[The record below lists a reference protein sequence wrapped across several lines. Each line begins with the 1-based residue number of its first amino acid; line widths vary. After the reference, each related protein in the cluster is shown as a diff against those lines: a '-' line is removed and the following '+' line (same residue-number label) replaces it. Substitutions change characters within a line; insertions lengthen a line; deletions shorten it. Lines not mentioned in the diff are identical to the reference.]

1 MFPFLKG
8 MHLHCI
14 FRMHNCIGSNCDF
27 WWGIAP
33 RSGVWSTIFRQSSW
47 VTGADCLCLS
57 FPKSSSVKSWL
68 QLSVLASNTRLLRAG
83 EPVPCCHLEWTLSGD
98 CWKKAIVFCPFWEP
112 GILDRPNNL
121 SVILYCP
128 NLTEINRILQ
138 TRTPPSPPKKRS
150 F

>member
-1 MFPFLKG
+1 

-33 RSGVWSTIFRQSSW
+33 GSGVWSTIFRQSSW
-47 VTGADCLCLS
+47 VIGADYLCLS
-57 FPKSSSVKSWL
+57 FPKSSIKSWL

-83 EPVPCCHLEWTLSGD
+83 KPVPCCHMEWSLIGD
-98 CWKKAIVFCPFWEP
+98 SAEKRPIVFCPFWEP

-138 TRTPPSPPKKRS
+138 THPPLKKKKAS
-150 F
+150 NLSY